1 MWTRTELKAKAKFLV
16 RQQYWWMVLISFILL
31 FVSGSGSGAGSRA
44 ASNSNSDTSSITEG
58 INGIQSGDIS
68 LSLVLMIVI
77 GIIIFSI
84 IFIAIFA
91 LIRAF
96 VLNPIYVGCLRFI
109 LNAREGRRNFNDVV
123 FAFNN
128 SYLNIVK
135 VMFLRD
141 LKVFLWTLLLI
152 IPGIVKSYEYSMI
165 PYILAENPAIDS
177 NRVFELTKVMTNND
191 KLNIF
196 VLGLSFLPWQIL
208 SAITCFIVGIFWV
221 NPYVNATMAELYI
234 ELREK
239 AFRLNAVAPNELYS
253 YTYKGALY

>member
-1 MWTRTELKAKAKFLV
+1 MWTRKDLKTKAKVLV
-16 RQQYWWMVLISFILL
+16 KQHYWWMVLISFIIT
-31 FVSGSGSGAGSRA
+31 FVSGSGAGSGA
-44 ASNSNSDTSSITEG
+44 ASNSDRDSSSITEA
-58 INGIQSGDIS
+58 INGIHSGSIEPAT
-68 LSLVLMIVI
+68 VLMVVI
-77 GIIIFSI
+77 GIAIFLI

-96 VLNPIYVGCLRFI
+96 VLNPIYVGCLRYI

-135 VMFLRD
+135 VMFFRD
-141 LKVFLWTLLLI
+141 LKVSLWTLLLI

-177 NRVFELTKVMTNND
+177 NRAFQLTKIMTNND
-191 KLNIF
+191 KMNIF
-196 VLGLSFLPWQIL
+196 VLGLSFLPWQFL
-208 SAITCFIVGIFWV
+208 AAITCFIVGIFWV